1 MIELSIKSLKAGAC
15 LERFDHALSELVAN
29 VLDPNTKAK
38 GKRSVCLTLTV
49 EPNEARNMADISCS
63 VTHKL
68 QPAQPITTGCTLG
81 TNLDTGEVTAFE
93 IVSNSDAENG
103 ALMKMT
109 GGAVISTEDALKM

>member
-1 MIELSIKSLKAGAC
+1 MLELSIKTLKQGAC
-15 LERFDHALSELVAN
+15 LERFDRALAELVAN
-29 VLDPNTKAK
+29 VLDPNTDPK
-38 GKRSVCLTLTV
+38 GKRSVSLTLTV
-49 EPNEARNMADISCS
+49 KPNEARNMADISVA
-63 VTHKL
+63 VTSKL
-68 QPAQPITTGCTLG
+68 QPVQPLATGCTLG